1 MPGINWHTS
10 RVMERIRTGRPFE
23 VQIGFSRA
31 VVAGDLVAVSGC
43 GPSNPD
49 GSTAGGDDPYQQALA
64 CCRVISAA
72 LQEAGAELSDVYR
85 TRMFITRVEDAEA
98 VGRAHASVFGSA
110 PPASTMV
117 VVKELLVPGWLV
129 EIEADARLRA

>member
-1 MPGINWHTS
+1 MQH
-10 RVMERIRTGRPFE
+10 IRTGRPFE
-23 VQIGFSRA
+23 TKIGFSRA

-64 CCRVISAA
+64 CCRVITEA
-72 LQEAGAELSDVYR
+72 LGEAGATPADVYR
-85 TRMFITRVEDAEA
+85 TRMYITRAADWEA
-98 VGRAHASVFGSA
+98 VGRAHAEVFGAS

-129 EIEADARLRA
+129 EIEAEARLNSQA